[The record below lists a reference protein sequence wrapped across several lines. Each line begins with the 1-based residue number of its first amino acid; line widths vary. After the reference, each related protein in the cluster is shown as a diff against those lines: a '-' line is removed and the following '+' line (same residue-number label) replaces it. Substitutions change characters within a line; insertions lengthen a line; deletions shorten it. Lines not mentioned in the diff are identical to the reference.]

1 MSKIMEFAITI
12 RDENGEEIV
21 VKKGSRKV
29 PFVEEIEAKG
39 FRDAFDDYETAV
51 LDLTKEMRD
60 GVTAEYFEEASKK
73 KLKTTLESE

>member
-21 VKKGSRKV
+21 VKKGSREV